1 MSKDGALFVW
11 PKRGKYTMKKPIKLF
26 SSLFMTLLLLFS
38 FATASFADRVLII
51 QDLPKQAYRYGVG
64 AYEGVVAHSTATP
77 EAPAINIQRYES
89 RTWRSAFVHYA
100 VDWDETIQ
108 IADTKYIAYGAGP
121 AANKRFVHVEL
132 SETSNPAKFKSSYER
147 YVKLLAK
154 ILKDR
159 GIHPSKGL
167 WTHKDITY
175 KLGGTDHEDPLDYLR
190 SHGVSETQFR
200 ADVQKAYEGATVTV
214 KPKPQEP
221 SQNVVGATGVAY
233 IDGYNV
239 NLRSGPSTNYGII
252 RQLNK
257 DESYQVWGKQG
268 DWLNLGGNQW
278 IYNNPSYIKYQGEQT
293 SAASSVVGKRVVSKV
308 DNLRFYDA
316 ASWSDADVVG
326 TVDEGLGFTIDAKV
340 SVNGSPQYKVHNS
353 KGTTYYVTAN
363 EAYVYVK

>member
-1 MSKDGALFVW
+1 M
-11 PKRGKYTMKKPIKLF
+11 
-26 SSLFMTLLLLFS
+26 LLTS
-38 FATASFADRVLII
+38 VNSAFADREMIVPG
-51 QDLPKQAYRYGVG
+51 LPKVEYRNGVG

-108 IADTKYIAYGAGP
+108 IASTNYIAYGAGP

-190 SHGVSETQFR
+190 SHGVSESQFK
-200 ADVQKAYEGATVTV
+200 ADVQKAYEGETVTV
-214 KPKPQEP
+214 KPKP
-221 SQNVVGATGVAY
+221 SQNVVGTKGIAY
-233 IDGYNV
+233 VDGYNV
-239 NLRSGPSTNYGII
+239 NLRSGPGTNYGVI
-252 RQLNK
+252 RQLDK
-257 DESYQVWGKQG
+257 GKAYQVWGKQG

-278 IYNNPSYIKYQGEQT
+278 IYYNPSYIRYEGEQT
-293 SAASSVVGKRVVSKV
+293 SASSEVGKRVVSKV
-308 DNLRFYDA
+308 ENLRFYDS
-316 ASWSDADVVG
+316 ASWSDKDVAG

-340 SVNGSPQYKVHNS
+340 MVNGSPQYKVHNS
-353 KGTTYYVTAN
+353 KGTPYYVTAN

>member
-1 MSKDGALFVW
+1 
-11 PKRGKYTMKKPIKLF
+11 MKKPIKLF

-38 FATASFADRVLII
+38 FATAAFADRVLII
-51 QDLPKQAYRYGVG
+51 QDLPKQAYRNGVG

-190 SHGVSETQFR
+190 SHGVSESQFR

-214 KPKPQEP
+214 KPKTTRTY
-221 SQNVVGATGVAY
+221 SKRC
-233 IDGYNV
+233 
-239 NLRSGPSTNYGII
+239 RSNRSSLY
-252 RQLNK
+252 R
-257 DESYQVWGKQG
+257 
-268 DWLNLGGNQW
+268 W
-278 IYNNPSYIKYQGEQT
+278 I
-293 SAASSVVGKRVVSKV
+293 
-308 DNLRFYDA
+308 
-316 ASWSDADVVG
+316 
-326 TVDEGLGFTIDAKV
+326 
-340 SVNGSPQYKVHNS
+340 
-353 KGTTYYVTAN
+353 
-363 EAYVYVK
+363 